1 MEDIQHGL
9 TELMIFLFQIVYE
22 GPHLDHP
29 YGLAYFGGLV
39 YWTEFQKGT
48 VHSKN
53 LSKAEGS
60 VETLSEEFSAL
71 FEIRVFDN
79 ASQTGDAQ
87 FLTKQVNNHIIL
99 NIMEV

>member
-1 MEDIQHGL
+1 MGL
-9 TELMIFLFQIVYE
+9 LNWFFLLLQIVYD

-48 VHSKN
+48 VHSKDLN
-53 LSKAEGS
+53 KDEGL

-79 ASQTGDAQ
+79 TSQTGDTQ
-87 FLTKQVNNHIIL
+87 SLT
-99 NIMEV
+99 